1 MIQTT
6 APRIRNLGWTF
17 ALTIVLLLLLGF
29 TVASPGRN
37 ASSASGLA
45 AQAACTTII
54 DDHVVTHTT
63 WTVAGSPYCVQGSI
77 DVDDG
82 ITLTIDAGVTVY
94 FSETLAGNT
103 SSLYVDGSLVAA
115 GTPTQPITF
124 TSIKTTPQPGDW
136 DHIKVISG
144 AHAHLAYCDIGY
156 AGTSWP
162 QAAVEIHSP
171 DVLIDHCTIH
181 DTGNGLPALGLFG
194 IGISPTIQNTVIRN
208 NSGYAI
214 YQETADMTPVYRNLT
229 LTDNMTDA
237 VYIAMSM
244 VNGRVTLDG
253 KELGG
258 KPFILSSVLVGS
270 SGVLTL
276 SPGTEVRLGYI
287 GVNPDGTLSAAGT
300 ATQPITMTSVHPS
313 VFGDG
318 LSFARGS
325 TAHLAYCDISRVGET
340 GPLAAVDIGSSDVVI
355 ENSRIHDNYA
365 NGIYIAGD
373 WGGFAPRPTL
383 RVNQIYNHRGV
394 GLRVDRAQP
403 VLHGNA
409 FYDNAEYAVEN
420 ISVQFADVDA
430 RHQWW
435 GHASGPGHPT
445 ANPGGL
451 GDRVS
456 DGVVFD
462 PWLAAP
468 GNRLPTIQMVWPPN
482 EAILS
487 ELPITFTMVA
497 SDPDEW
503 QPLYFRVEVLSGSAV
518 IATFNQTVNA
528 FGWDRPSYSSGV
540 TATLALSGALANGAY
555 SWRAA
560 VFDGFDFVPAAEE
573 RAFQVDV
580 SGMKVSVVEPAEI
593 IATANQTLTLRV
605 YGMGFTHTA
614 QVWLEQDHGGGN
626 IERLDPVQMQIV
638 SAGQI
643 TLGVNLTG
651 RSGPWDVVVSQ
662 EGVTKRAR
670 LYAFPYMPL
679 MAIEYWN
686 PQFARLVVP
695 VAHQLQLTNRGTA
708 PGVGIVGLVVPTGTE
723 VLTDCLGAAVEYLGQ
738 PTARFHLL
746 AIPVQRGET
755 RRVPLCYS
763 IPWEFG
769 IDTPLRFRF
778 WVLAQ
783 PTPETWQALQQR
795 AAGNLEQLIGG
806 AMQESARAEGLAND
820 RYLALANGTIA
831 SEYIERLGAQ
841 YPYVANALVSRQ
853 LLDFQLAAMAALGR
867 DLPGS
872 QAAQGYGGP
881 GLSLASEGFWDT
893 LRDRFVR
900 DPWQT
905 TKWFL
910 TGCYE
915 GIRSGQAGSV
925 LLAEAEGFI
934 GGATLGF
941 WRPDLGAATAAH
953 VTGLDPWGLEAGH
966 PIGEILNLIKTF
978 YTGAKIAKWGFG
990 ALVRSGVL
998 WPFAPA
1004 GAFHTP
1010 MDVSA
1015 QDVLHPSISVLW
1027 GENYLVQWGDT
1038 AGAGPHWGIAWT
1050 SEAITSTEPTTP
1062 AIRFVVDGHIYRYA
1076 SSIPYT
1082 IPYTN
1087 TRVRVVGEV
1096 PADKW
1101 LQGSANTWLQGDGTG
1116 SGDPVLPPGP
1126 PQDPSACNPGSAIT
1140 AASHDPN
1147 DIEGMPR
1154 LSHIRSTQPLEFLIR
1169 FENVHTATLPA
1180 ETVTVTLPIHPNLDW
1195 ESIRLLGVSHPVSL
1209 SVKADEVARTIT
1221 WQFTDINLP
1230 PNKEP
1235 PEGEGWI
1242 RLKVNPD
1249 PALTTG
1255 QQITA
1260 QATIRFDANPPMD
1273 TNVLTYTID
1282 LEGPTSVL
1290 SVKEVTGPVASLW
1303 VTATDNAG
1311 GIGVSSVAV
1320 YYSQDG
1326 AHWALGAV
1334 LTSTM
1339 PSGVLS
1345 GVVAFTA
1352 PGGTYKLQASAVD
1365 RLGNFG
1371 GRSASAQVALPYR
1384 VYLPVVLRNTP

>member
-1 MIQTT
+1 MIQIN
-6 APRIRNLGWTF
+6 APRIRNLGLTW
-17 ALTIVLLLLLGF
+17 ALAIVLLLILGF
-29 TVASPGRN
+29 TMASPGRS

-45 AQAACTTII
+45 AQATCTTII

-63 WTVAGSPYCVQGSI
+63 WTVAGSPYCVQMQTL
-77 DVDDG
+77 VDDG
-82 ITLTIDAGVTVY
+82 ITLTIEAGVTVY
-94 FSETLAGNT
+94 FSETLLGET
-103 SSLYVDGSLVAA
+103 TSLYVAGSLVAA

-124 TSIKTTPQPGDW
+124 TSIKTMPQPGDW

-144 AHAHLAYCDIGY
+144 SHAHLAYCDIGY
-156 AGTSWP
+156 AGTP
-162 QAAVEIHSP
+162 GLRAAVEIHSP
-171 DVLIDHCTIH
+171 DVFIDHCTIH
-181 DTGNGLPALGLFG
+181 DTGNNLPALGLFG
-194 IGISPTIQNTVIRN
+194 SDTRTTIQNTVIRN

-214 YQETADMTPVYRNLT
+214 YQEMADMTPVYRNLT

-258 KPFILSSVLVGS
+258 KPFIIVNVTVGS

-313 VFGDG
+313 VFGGG
-318 LSFARGS
+318 LSFERGS
-325 TAHLAYCDISRVGET
+325 TAHLAYCDISRVGEM
-340 GPLAAVDIGSSDVVI
+340 GHWAAVDIGSSDVVI

-383 RVNQIYNHRGV
+383 RVNQIYNHSGV
-394 GLRVDRAQP
+394 GLQVDRARP
-403 VLHGNA
+403 VLQGNA
-409 FYDNAEYAVEN
+409 FNDNAEYAVEN
-420 ISVQFADVDA
+420 KSVPFADVDA

-456 DGVVFD
+456 DGVVFV

-468 GNRLPTIQMVWPPN
+468 GNRLPTIQMVWPPDG
-482 EAILS
+482 ATFS
-487 ELPITFTMVA
+487 ELPITLTMVA

-503 QPLYFRVEVLSGSAV
+503 QPLYFRVEILSDTTV
-518 IATFNQTVNA
+518 IATFDQTVNA

-540 TATLALSGALANGAY
+540 TATLALSQALANGAY

-560 VFDGFDFVPAAEE
+560 VFDGFGFVPAAEE

-580 SGMKVSVVEPAEI
+580 SGMKVSALEPAEI

-626 IERLDPVQMQIV
+626 IERLDPVQVQVV
-638 SAGQI
+638 SAEQI

-662 EGVTKRAR
+662 EGATKRAR

-708 PGVGIVGLVVPTGTE
+708 PGVGIVGLVVPTGTA
-723 VLTDCLGAAVEYLGQ
+723 VLTDCLGSAVEYLGQ

-746 AIPVQRGET
+746 AVPVQRGET

-763 IPWEFG
+763 IPWDFG

-783 PTPETWQALQQR
+783 PTPETWQALKQG

-806 AMQESARAEGLAND
+806 AIQESALTEGLAND

-831 SEYIERLGAQ
+831 GEYIERLGAQ

-853 LLDFQLAAMAALGR
+853 LLDFQLAVMAALGR

-872 QAAQGYGGP
+872 QTTQGYGGL
-881 GLSLASEGFWDT
+881 GLSLASEGSWDA
-893 LRDRFVR
+893 LRDNFVR
-900 DPWQT
+900 APWET
-905 TKWFL
+905 TKLFL

-915 GIRSGQAGSV
+915 GIQSGQAGSV
-925 LLAEAEGFI
+925 LLAEFEGFI
-934 GGATLGF
+934 GGATFGL

-953 VTGLDPWGLEAGH
+953 VTGLDPAGLEAGR
-966 PIGEILNLIKTF
+966 PIGEILNYIKTG
-978 YTGAKIAKWGFG
+978 YTVGKIAKWGYG
-990 ALVRSGVL
+990 TLVSSGVL
-998 WPFAPA
+998 RPFAA
-1004 GAFHTP
+1004 SGASCTP

-1050 SEAITSTEPTTP
+1050 SEAITSTEPIVP
-1062 AIRFVVDGHIYRYA
+1062 AVRFVVDGHIYRYA
-1076 SSIPYT
+1076 NSIPYDW
-1082 IPYTN
+1082 PRWSDFGA
-1087 TRVRVVGEV
+1087 RVRRIGEV
-1096 PADKW
+1096 PADVW
-1101 LQGSANTWLQGDGTG
+1101 LQGGGTDPA
-1116 SGDPVLPPGP
+1116 DPVLPPGP
-1126 PQDPSACNPGSAIT
+1126 PHDPSACNPGSAIT

-1209 SVKADEVARTIT
+1209 SVKADEVARTLT
-1221 WQFTDINLP
+1221 WQFADINLP
-1230 PNKEP
+1230 PNKNP

-1249 PALTTG
+1249 PTLTTG

-1334 LTSTM
+1334 LTSTT
-1339 PSGVLS
+1339 PSEVLS

-1352 PGGTYKLQASAVD
+1352 PGGTYMLQASAVD

-1371 GRSASAQVALPYR
+1371 ARSASAQVALPYR

>member
-6 APRIRNLGWTF
+6 APRIRNLGLTL
-17 ALTIVLLLLLGF
+17 ALAIVLLLILGF
-29 TVASPGRN
+29 ALASPGRSV
-37 ASSASGLA
+37 SSASGLA
-45 AQAACTTII
+45 AQATCTTII
-54 DDHVVTHTT
+54 DDGDVFTHTT
-63 WTVAGSPYCVQGSI
+63 WTVAGSPYCVQVPI
-77 DVDDG
+77 LVDNG
-82 ITLTIDAGVTVY
+82 ITLTVEAGVTVY
-94 FSETLAGNT
+94 FSETLAGNST
-103 SSLYVDGSLVAA
+103 SLYVDGSLVAA

-156 AGTSWP
+156 AGTP
-162 QAAVEIHSP
+162 GLRAAVEIHSP
-171 DVLIDHCTIH
+171 DVFIDHCMIH

-214 YQETADMTPVYRNLT
+214 YQETADMTPAYRNLT

-258 KPFILSSVLVGS
+258 KPFILNSVLVGS

-300 ATQPITMTSVHPS
+300 ATQPITMTSVSSS
-313 VFGDG
+313 VFGGG
-318 LSFARGS
+318 LSFDRYS
-325 TAHLAYCDISRVGET
+325 TAHLAYCDISRVGEL
-340 GPLAAVDIGSSDVVI
+340 GHWAAVDIGSSDVVI

-365 NGIYIAGD
+365 NGVYIAGE

-383 RVNQIYNHRGV
+383 RVNQIYNHSGV

-468 GNRLPTIQMVWPPN
+468 GNRLPTIQMLWPPDG
-482 EAILS
+482 AVFS

-503 QPLYFRVEVLSGSAV
+503 QPLYFRVEILSDTTV
-518 IATFNQTVNA
+518 IATFDQTVNA
-528 FGWDRPSYSSGV
+528 SGWDRPSYSSGV
-540 TATLALSGALANGAY
+540 TATLALSQALANGAY

-560 VFDGFDFVPAAEE
+560 VFDGFGFVPAAEGW
-573 RAFQVDV
+573 AFQVNV

-638 SAGQI
+638 SAEQI

-662 EGVTKRAR
+662 EGATKRAR

-686 PQFARLVVP
+686 PQVARLEVP

-708 PGVGIVGLVVPTGTE
+708 PGVGIVGLVVPTGTA
-723 VLTDCLGAAVEYLGQ
+723 VLTDCLGTAVEYLGQ
-738 PTARFHLL
+738 PTANFHLL
-746 AIPVQRGET
+746 AVPVQRGET

-763 IPWEFG
+763 VPWKFG
-769 IDTPLRFRF
+769 IDAPLRFRF

-806 AMQESARAEGLAND
+806 AIQESALTEGLAND

-831 SEYIERLGAQ
+831 NEYIERLGAQ

-893 LRDRFVR
+893 LRDSFVR

-915 GIRSGQAGSV
+915 GIQSGQAGSV

-934 GGATLGF
+934 GGATFGF

-953 VTGLDPWGLEAGH
+953 VTGLDPVGLEAGQTM
-966 PIGEILNLIKTF
+966 GEILNYIKTG
-978 YTGAKIAKWGFG
+978 YTLNKIANWGFG

-1010 MDVSA
+1010 MDVGA

-1076 SSIPYT
+1076 SSIPYDW
-1082 IPYTN
+1082 PRWN
-1087 TRVRVVGEV
+1087 DFGTRVRPTGEV
-1096 PADKW
+1096 PADVW
-1101 LQGSANTWLQGDGTG
+1101 LQGGGTDPA
-1116 SGDPVLPPGP
+1116 DPVLPPGP

-1140 AASHDPN
+1140 AAAHDPN

-1195 ESIRLLGVSHPVSL
+1195 ESIRFLGVSHPVSL

-1230 PNKEP
+1230 PNVHP

-1320 YYSQDG
+1320 YYSRDG

-1334 LTSTM
+1334 LTSTT
-1339 PSGVLS
+1339 PSEVLS

-1352 PGGTYKLQASAVD
+1352 PGGNYMLQASAVD